1 VLVTA
6 FKRAHNITKG
16 EATGDVAEGL
26 LEEKAEADLYAA
38 YKQILPEFNSLM
50 TRKQFREAMALLLE
64 LALPI
69 DVFFGKVMVMA
80 DRADLKANRLNLL
93 GAITRRFLEIANF
106 SRMESSS

>member
-1 VLVTA
+1 
-6 FKRAHNITKG
+6 
-16 EATGDVAEGL
+16 
-26 LEEKAEADLYAA
+26 
-38 YKQILPEFNSLM
+38 M